1 MWRRAWVDG
10 SDQVVRR
17 SPETYRLVQNR
28 GRGLWIQGAREWTD
42 YMVTADVSPHLVVAT
57 GLAARVQGMRRYYA
71 LLLCGGDTVRL
82 VKALDGDR
90 VLGEADFLW
99 KLDRPYTL
107 SIEVVGARVR
117 AWIEGQLLFDIVDDD
132 RPLLGGGVA
141 LVCEE
146 GRSSTNAVAVQLAGR
161 G

>member
-1 MWRRAWVDG
+1 MADV
-10 SDQVVRR
+10 S
-17 SPETYRLVQNR
+17 T
-28 GRGLWIQGAREWTD
+28 
-42 YMVTADVSPHLVVAT
+42 VTADVSPNLVVAA

-71 LLLCGGDTVRL
+71 LLLCASDTVRL

-90 VLGEADFLW
+90 VLGETDLPW
-99 KLDRPYTL
+99 EPNRPYTL
-107 SIEVVGARVR
+107 SIEVVGAQVR
-117 AWIEGQLLFDIVDDD
+117 AWIDGQLLFDIVDDD

-146 GRSSTNAVAVQLAGR
+146 GRSSTNAVAVQPVGT